1 MFFRLTLVTL
11 AGWMES
17 GDQSCTECDEEG
29 VAWFR
34 VVALVVGMLLVIAA
48 VAAAYSCYQMIAAR
62 GAKREGGELRW
73 VKPNFVSGG
82 AVRRS
87 LVVSP
92 HEEVYKQLL
101 SVCLVRYP

>member
-1 MFFRLTLVTL
+1 MMLV
-11 AGWMES
+11 GWMES

-62 GAKREGGELRW
+62 GEKREGGELRW

-101 SVCLVRYP
+101 SVCLARYP

>member
-1 MFFRLTLVTL
+1 MFT
-11 AGWMES
+11 GWMES
-17 GDQSCTECDEEG
+17 GDQSCTECDEDG

-62 GAKREGGELRW
+62 GAKKEAGELRW

-92 HEEVYKQLL
+92 QERDCERLL
-101 SVCLVRYP
+101 SVCFDRCP